1 MTNCCYSPICQWIK
15 NWFISNENQIDKE
28 CEIIANKIIP
38 IILPL
43 IKTEIENILD
53 SKFPALKD
61 ITDPIVNEV
70 L

>member
-1 MTNCCYSPICQWIK
+1 MTGCFTPICQWLK
-15 NWFISNENQIDKE
+15 SCFIANEKE
-28 CEIIANKIIP
+28 IGKETEMIVNKIIP

>member
-1 MTNCCYSPICQWIK
+1 MTNCCSPFY
-15 NWFISNENQIDKE
+15 NWLKSWFVANENQIDKE
-28 CEIIANKIIP
+28 CEMIANKIIL

-43 IKTEIENILD
+43 IKTEIENIID
-53 SKFPALKD
+53 AKFPELKT

>member
-1 MTNCCYSPICQWIK
+1 MTNCCSPFY
-15 NWFISNENQIDKE
+15 NWLKSLFIANENQFDKE

-43 IKTEIENILD
+43 IRQELENIID
-53 SKFPALKD
+53 AKYPAFKT
-61 ITDPIVNEV
+61 ITDEIINEV

>member
-1 MTNCCYSPICQWIK
+1 MTNCCTPICQWIK
-15 NWFISNENQIDKE
+15 IWFISNENQIDKE

-43 IKTEIENILD
+43 IKTEIENIID
-53 SKFPALKD
+53 AKYPAFKT
-61 ITDPIVNEV
+61 ITDEIINEV

>member
-1 MTNCCYSPICQWIK
+1 MTCCFTPFCDWLKS
-15 NWFISNENQIDKE
+15 WFISNENQIDKE

-43 IKTEIENILD
+43 IKSEIENILD
-53 SKFPALKD
+53 TKFPELKP
-61 ITDPIVNEV
+61 ITDQIVNQV

>member
-1 MTNCCYSPICQWIK
+1 MTCCCSPFY
-15 NWFISNENQIDKE
+15 NWLKSWFFANESEIDKE

-38 IILPL
+38 IILPF